1 MPNLGF
7 EPSIRYRNGLLLPLQ
22 LYPPIRVPAGVSVR
36 APFFISA
43 MEMQRL
49 APAQTI
55 KVIAG
60 LTTAEFSLCFANPS
74 LQWRQVRSGGAL
86 TRWQFQGGKVSLNV
100 LISVY
105 VAEGFQSYN
114 QALAVILELELLHVQ
129 DEIDIVSR
137 FMPMAALRDQYV
149 QRYLVEGRE
158 VDDPM
163 YRRWFA
169 GTGFQE
175 WVHDSVWAPEHNR
188 RGQMRDSGAEWES
201 FRKRIDEFQRTSH

>member
-1 MPNLGF
+1 MANLGF
-7 EPSIRYRNGLLLPLQ
+7 EPTIRYRNDLLLPLQ

-36 APFFISA
+36 APFFVSA
-43 MEMQRL
+43 AEMQRL
-49 APAQTI
+49 APAKTI

-60 LTTAEFSLCFANPS
+60 LTTAEFSLHFANPS

-114 QALAVILELELLHVQ
+114 QALAVILEHELLHVQ

-175 WVHDSVWAPEHNR
+175 WVHDS
-188 RGQMRDSGAEWES
+188 
-201 FRKRIDEFQRTSH
+201 

>member
-1 MPNLGF
+1 
-7 EPSIRYRNGLLLPLQ
+7 
-22 LYPPIRVPAGVSVR
+22 
-36 APFFISA
+36 

-60 LTTAEFSLCFANPS
+60 LTTAEFSLRFANPS

-114 QALAVILELELLHVQ
+114 QALALILEHELLHVQ

-137 FMPMAALRDQYV
+137 FMPTAALRDQYV

-158 VDDPM
+158 LDDPM

-169 GTGFQE
+169 GPGFQE

-188 RGQMRDSGAEWES
+188 RGQIRDSGVEWES

>member
-1 MPNLGF
+1 
-7 EPSIRYRNGLLLPLQ
+7 
-22 LYPPIRVPAGVSVR
+22 
-36 APFFISA
+36 

-60 LTTAEFSLCFANPS
+60 LTTAEFSLHFANPS

-114 QALAVILELELLHVQ
+114 QALAVILEHELLHVQ

-175 WVHDSVWAPEHNR
+175 WVHDSVWVPEHNR